1 MAMDKKAL
9 TAAYKQRKNIGGIY
23 AVKDRSG
30 AIVLL
35 AAAANL
41 EGALNRFCFA
51 QQTGSCV
58 HPSLEKIWGDGQGF
72 TIEVL
77 DRLEQD
83 PEWSRRR
90 WQEEL
95 AALAGLWR
103 EKLGLG

>member
-1 MAMDKKAL
+1 MAIDKKAL
-9 TAAYKQRKNIGGIY
+9 AAAYKERQNIGGVYVIRDQAG
-23 AVKDRSG
+23 AV
-30 AIVLL
+30 ALL
-35 AAAANL
+35 AAAPNL
-41 EGALNRFCFA
+41 DGALNRFRFA

-58 HPSLEKIWGDGQGF
+58 HPSLEKSWGDGQGF

-103 EKLGLG
+103 EKLGLV